1 MLKIKQDNSRIFFEY
16 WSIFMTS
23 VIMAIIL
30 SAICIK
36 FKSIF
41 SIKPDTFLL
50 VFGNFGIAYWIA
62 SVINKKHKNDEL
74 KVNSFFEEL
83 DSLLELI
90 SDLRKTIN
98 QDKFDDDY
106 SYRSMSLINLQID
119 LIFKYEFIECKD
131 TEELITK
138 YAELNTMLTGNDKID
153 VEYKRILIA
162 IEKRIL
168 VIKSEI
174 LQKM

>member
-1 MLKIKQDNSRIFFEY
+1 MILRMPKIKQDNSRISFEY
-16 WSIFMTS
+16 WAIFMTS

-83 DSLLELI
+83 DGLFELI

-98 QDKFDDDY
+98 ENEFNDDY

-119 LIFKYEFIECKD
+119 LISKYEFIEREESK
-131 TEELITK
+131 ELITK
-138 YAELNTMLTGNDKID
+138 YAELDKMLTGNNEINQ
-153 VEYKRILIA
+153 EYKMILINPNC
-162 IEKRIL
+162 
-168 VIKSEI
+168 
-174 LQKM
+174 